1 MTAARDLALETLQ
14 LEQDG
19 RVLTA
24 RFSNPPLNFMTTVF
38 IRELEQ
44 LTRSVDRDPTVGAV
58 VLTGGVEGRF
68 LTHLDAQELAGIGD
82 LPHPK
87 LPMQAAEVVVLVLN
101 VVLRL
106 PGVASLLERFGGAPG
121 KGIVMGHLW
130 KRLILRMNRS
140 AAVYL
145 AAINGPVLDGGLEIV
160 LACDLRYAADAA
172 HLRMAQM
179 EMLVAL
185 IPGGGGSQ
193 RLLRMLGP
201 ARVLEH
207 VLEGVP
213 LTAQEALEHGLVHRV
228 VPEKR
233 LLAEA
238 QATAARLARRSPTA
252 VAALKRCLY
261 FGTDRRFSRALDLE
275 SAGFLAAGSTKAAG
289 GVLEPFLEDFERL
302 GDTPFLADPGPWI
315 EGTRFDQVGLKGDH
329 MDRPIGQSRF
339 SAAATYLVYQDGGIG
354 DSQPQNMPGTE
365 WKTKTLKSFAWG
377 LWRQDLPV
385 TNCRLAHGQRLGIEE
400 IRIGRSLPQMLITL
414 LTLGF
419 VAPTQ
424 VSWRCCRP
432 PSQSGTLD

>member
-1 MTAARDLALETLQ
+1 VTAARDLSLETLQ
-14 LEQDG
+14 LEQHG

-38 IRELEQ
+38 IRELDQ

-68 LTHLDAQELAGIGD
+68 LTHLDAQELAGIKD

-101 VVLRL
+101 AVLRL

-121 KGIVMGHLW
+121 KGIVMGHRW
-130 KRLILRMNRS
+130 KRLTLRMNRS
-140 AAVYL
+140 SVVYL

-193 RLLRMLGP
+193 RLLRMLGS

-207 VLEGVP
+207 VVEGVP
-213 LTAQEALEHGLVHRV
+213 LTAQDALEHGLVHRV

-233 LLAEA
+233 LLEET
-238 QATAARLARRSPTA
+238 QATAARLARRSPVA
-252 VAALKRCLY
+252 VAALKRCVY
-261 FGTDRRFSRALDLE
+261 FGTDRRLSRALDLE
-275 SAGFLAAGSTKAAG
+275 TAGFLAAGSTRAAARS
-289 GVLEPFLEDFERL
+289 LQPFLEDLERL

-315 EGTRFDQVGLKGDH
+315 EGTRFDQEGEG

-365 WKTKTLKSFAWG
+365 WKSKTLKSFAWG

-385 TNCRLAHGQRLGIEE
+385 TNCRLANGQRLGIEE
-400 IRIGRSLPQMLITL
+400 IRIGRSLPQMLIAL

-419 VAPTQ
+419 VAPTR

-432 PSQSGTLD
+432 PSQAGTLD

>member
-24 RFSNPPLNFMTTVF
+24 RFSNPPLNFMTTGF
-38 IRELEQ
+38 IRELDQ
-44 LTRSVDRDPTVGAV
+44 LTRSVARDPTVGAV

-87 LPMQAAEVVVLVLN
+87 LSMHAAKVVVLVLN
-101 VVLRL
+101 LVVRL

-121 KGIVMGHLW
+121 KGIVMGHRW
-130 KRLILRMNRS
+130 KGLTLRMNRS

-172 HLRMAQM
+172 HLRMGQM

-207 VLEGVP
+207 VLEGSP
-213 LTAQEALEHGLVHRV
+213 LTAQEALDHGLLHRV
-228 VPEKR
+228 VPEQR

-238 QATAARLARRSPTA
+238 QAAAARLARRSPTA

-261 FGTDRRFSRALDLE
+261 FGMDRPLSRALDLE
-275 SAGFLAAGSTKAAG
+275 TAGFLTAGSTKAAG
-289 GVLEPFLEDFERL
+289 AVLKPFIEDFERL

-315 EGTRFDQVGLKGDH
+315 DGRRFDQVGD
-329 MDRPIGQSRF
+329 
-339 SAAATYLVYQDGGIG
+339 
-354 DSQPQNMPGTE
+354 
-365 WKTKTLKSFAWG
+365 
-377 LWRQDLPV
+377 
-385 TNCRLAHGQRLGIEE
+385 
-400 IRIGRSLPQMLITL
+400 
-414 LTLGF
+414 
-419 VAPTQ
+419 
-424 VSWRCCRP
+424 
-432 PSQSGTLD
+432 

>member
-1 MTAARDLALETLQ
+1 MTRARDLALETLQ

-24 RFSNPPLNFMTTVF
+24 RFSNPPLNFMTTAF
-38 IRELEQ
+38 IRELDE

-68 LTHLDAQELAGIGD
+68 LTHLDARELAGIAD
-82 LPHPK
+82 FPHPK
-87 LPMQAAEVVVLVLN
+87 LPMRAAELVVPVLN
-101 VVLRL
+101 VVLRAA
-106 PGVASLLERFGGAPG
+106 GGGGLLERFGGAPG
-121 KGIVMGHLW
+121 KGIVMGHRW
-130 KRLILRMNRS
+130 KRLTLRMNRS

-201 ARVLEH
+201 ARALEH

-228 VPEKR
+228 VPEQQ

-261 FGTDRRFSRALDLE
+261 FGMDRRFSRALDLE
-275 SAGFLAAGSTKAAG
+275 TAGFLAAGSTKAAG
-289 GVLEPFLEDFERL
+289 SVLKPFIEDLERL

-315 EGTRFDQVGLKGDH
+315 DGTRFDQVG
-329 MDRPIGQSRF
+329 
-339 SAAATYLVYQDGGIG
+339 
-354 DSQPQNMPGTE
+354 
-365 WKTKTLKSFAWG
+365 
-377 LWRQDLPV
+377 
-385 TNCRLAHGQRLGIEE
+385 
-400 IRIGRSLPQMLITL
+400 
-414 LTLGF
+414 
-419 VAPTQ
+419 
-424 VSWRCCRP
+424 
-432 PSQSGTLD
+432 

>member
-24 RFSNPPLNFMTTVF
+24 RFSNPPLNFMTTGF
-38 IRELEQ
+38 IRELDQ
-44 LTRSVDRDPTVGAV
+44 LTRSVAQDPTVGAV

-87 LPMQAAEVVVLVLN
+87 LPMHAAEVVVLVLN
-101 VVLRL
+101 AVLRL

-121 KGIVMGHLW
+121 KGIVMGQRW
-130 KRLILRMNRS
+130 KRLTLRMNRS

-172 HLRMAQM
+172 HLRMGQM

-193 RLLRMLGP
+193 RLLRMFGP

-228 VPEKR
+228 VPEQR
-233 LLAEA
+233 LLTEA

-275 SAGFLAAGSTKAAG
+275 TAGFLAAGSTKAAG
-289 GVLEPFLEDFERL
+289 GVLKPFIEDFERL

-315 EGTRFDQVGLKGDH
+315 DGTRFDQVGD
-329 MDRPIGQSRF
+329 
-339 SAAATYLVYQDGGIG
+339 
-354 DSQPQNMPGTE
+354 
-365 WKTKTLKSFAWG
+365 
-377 LWRQDLPV
+377 
-385 TNCRLAHGQRLGIEE
+385 
-400 IRIGRSLPQMLITL
+400 
-414 LTLGF
+414 
-419 VAPTQ
+419 
-424 VSWRCCRP
+424 
-432 PSQSGTLD
+432 

>member
-24 RFSNPPLNFMTTVF
+24 RFSNPPLNFMTTGF
-38 IRELEQ
+38 IRELDQ

-87 LPMQAAEVVVLVLN
+87 LSMHAAEVVVLVLN

-121 KGIVMGHLW
+121 KGIVMGHRW
-130 KRLILRMNRS
+130 KRLTLRMNRS

-172 HLRMAQM
+172 HLRMGQM

-201 ARVLEH
+201 ARALEH

-213 LTAQEALEHGLVHRV
+213 LTAAGGARARPGASGRARAAAPRRGPGHRRAARATVADRGRRAQAMSLLRDGSPLQPCARPGNRRIPGGRIDEGCGRRPEALHRGLRASRRHA
-228 VPEKR
+228 VP
-233 LLAEA
+233 
-238 QATAARLARRSPTA
+238 RR
-252 VAALKRCLY
+252 
-261 FGTDRRFSRALDLE
+261 
-275 SAGFLAAGSTKAAG
+275 
-289 GVLEPFLEDFERL
+289 
-302 GDTPFLADPGPWI
+302 PGPWI
-315 EGTRFDQVGLKGDH
+315 DGTRFDQVET
-329 MDRPIGQSRF
+329 DRQCG
-339 SAAATYLVYQDGGIG
+339 G
-354 DSQPQNMPGTE
+354 DST
-365 WKTKTLKSFAWG
+365 
-377 LWRQDLPV
+377 
-385 TNCRLAHGQRLGIEE
+385 
-400 IRIGRSLPQMLITL
+400 
-414 LTLGF
+414 
-419 VAPTQ
+419 
-424 VSWRCCRP
+424 
-432 PSQSGTLD
+432 

>member
-1 MTAARDLALETLQ
+1 MATARELSLETLR

-24 RFSNPPLNFMTTVF
+24 RFSNPPLNFMTTGF
-38 IRELEQ
+38 IRELDQ

-82 LPHPK
+82 FPHPK
-87 LPMQAAEVVVLVLN
+87 LSMRAAAVVAFVLN
-101 VVLRL
+101 VVLWL

-121 KGIVMGHLW
+121 KGIVMGYRW
-130 KRLILRMNRS
+130 KRMTLRMNRS

-172 HLRMAQM
+172 PLRMGQM

-201 ARVLEH
+201 AR
-207 VLEGVP
+207 
-213 LTAQEALEHGLVHRV
+213 ALEY
-228 VPEKR
+228 
-233 LLAEA
+233 
-238 QATAARLARRSPTA
+238 RRSPTA

-261 FGTDRRFSRALDLE
+261 FGTDRGLSRALDLE

-289 GVLEPFLEDFERL
+289 GVLKPFIEDFERL
-302 GDTPFLADPGPWI
+302 GDTPFLADPEPWI
-315 EGTRFDQVGLKGDH
+315 EGTRFDQVD
-329 MDRPIGQSRF
+329 
-339 SAAATYLVYQDGGIG
+339 
-354 DSQPQNMPGTE
+354 E
-365 WKTKTLKSFAWG
+365 
-377 LWRQDLPV
+377 
-385 TNCRLAHGQRLGIEE
+385 
-400 IRIGRSLPQMLITL
+400 
-414 LTLGF
+414 
-419 VAPTQ
+419 
-424 VSWRCCRP
+424 
-432 PSQSGTLD
+432 